1 MADHS
6 LSTLIYIAAGRPTVE
21 AMVPSTS
28 GPCWFCG
35 AAMERGRA
43 VVDWAGG
50 GFNAYNRA
58 KRRNEPS
65 ATHVCEAC
73 VFVCSRISPVPGRPA
88 KPGKKFG
95 GNYRNYSHGAA
106 LRDDGSVRYVSATKA
121 ESAELVEFMLAP
133 CGSPWGLAV
142 ATSGQKHVISHAP
155 MNGDSDA
162 CLVAF
167 EDLVIRFSR
176 REFAGLLSVMNR
188 LRTSSG
194 CSADALATK
203 IYHPRDLQRDLGG
216 VEAFERE
223 HGHRRGS
230 GMFDLAAFLST
241 RGADR

>member
-1 MADHS
+1 MHS

-21 AMVPSTS
+21 AMVTSES

-35 AAMERGRA
+35 ATMERGRA
-43 VVDWAGG
+43 VADWAGE

-58 KRRNEPS
+58 KRRNELS
-65 ATHVCEAC
+65 ATHICEAC
-73 VFVCSRISPVPGRPA
+73 VFVCSRLSPVPGRPA

-106 LRDDGSVRYVSATKA
+106 LRGDGSVRYVSASKA
-121 ESAELVEFMLAP
+121 ENAELVEFMLAP
-133 CGSPWGLAV
+133 GSAPWGVAV

-155 MNGDSDA
+155 MNSDSEV
-162 CLVAF
+162 CQVAF

-176 REFAGLLSVMNR
+176 REFAGLLAVMNQ
-188 LRTSSG
+188 LRVSSG

-203 IYHPRDLQRDLGG
+203 IYHPKDLQRDLVG

-230 GMFDLAAFLST
+230 GMFDLAVFLST
-241 RGADR
+241 RSTVR